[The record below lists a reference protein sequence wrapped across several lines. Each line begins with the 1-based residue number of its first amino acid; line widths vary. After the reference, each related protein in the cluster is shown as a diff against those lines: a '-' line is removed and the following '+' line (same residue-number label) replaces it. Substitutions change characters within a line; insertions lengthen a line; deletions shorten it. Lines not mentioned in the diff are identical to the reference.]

1 MLPKSKV
8 KSGRELEK
16 QLKRFQEVKLIIF
29 SVANHKNIS
38 ASFLM
43 NSFRSMVDI
52 HDYMKILLFFQI
64 IKISL
69 FLFYSIHFVLFR
81 WISTTTLSWAPV
93 RPFMTFS
100 GSNSCI
106 FVNSQHISRP
116 HHHLHSCL
124 RSALATLSRCL
135 AMKNM
140 LGSLAQRSTIF
151 PFVILPFRR
160 YLQSPIVQPQTV
172 FIS

>member
-52 HDYMKILLFFQI
+52 HSTFHDYMKILLFFQI

-93 RPFMTFS
+93 RPFMKFS

-106 FVNSQHISRP
+106 FVTSQP
-116 HHHLHSCL
+116 
-124 RSALATLSRCL
+124 LSH
-135 AMKNM
+135 
-140 LGSLAQRSTIF
+140 
-151 PFVILPFRR
+151 PF
-160 YLQSPIVQPQTV
+160 
-172 FIS
+172 

>member
-52 HDYMKILLFFQI
+52 HSTFHDYMKILLFFQI

-93 RPFMTFS
+93 RPFMKFS
-100 GSNSCI
+100 GTNSCI
-106 FVNSQHISRP
+106 FITSQHISRP
-116 HHHLHSCL
+116 FYYYYYCL
-124 RSALATLSRCL
+124 CSVLA
-135 AMKNM
+135 
-140 LGSLAQRSTIF
+140 IHE
-151 PFVILPFRR
+151 
-160 YLQSPIVQPQTV
+160 V
-172 FIS
+172 FK

>member
-52 HDYMKILLFFQI
+52 HSTFHDYMKILLFFQI

-93 RPFMTFS
+93 RPFMKFS
-100 GSNSCI
+100 GTNSCI
-106 FVNSQHISRP
+106 FVTSQH
-116 HHHLHSCL
+116 HSCL
-124 RSALATLSRCL
+124 
-135 AMKNM
+135 
-140 LGSLAQRSTIF
+140 F
-151 PFVILPFRR
+151 HH
-160 YLQSPIVQPQTV
+160 
-172 FIS
+172 